1 MLIVYVVILEDI
13 ETAEYPL
20 VHRPDILPF
29 RGTLAHTATLCNGKW
44 AQASLMTKE
53 AVFAFLKKMCTQRVS
68 MYWQE
73 GLPFAHQKSLGVF
86 YVCAPFVEFRR
97 IVGFYITF

>member
-1 MLIVYVVILEDI
+1 MLIAYVEILKDI

-44 AQASLMTKE
+44 AQASPITKE
-53 AVFAFLKKMCTQRVS
+53 SAFPFLKKMRTQRDS
-68 MYWQE
+68 MYWQD
-73 GLPFAHQKSLGVF
+73 GLPFPH
-86 YVCAPFVEFRR
+86 
-97 IVGFYITF
+97 

>member
-29 RGTLAHTATLCNGKW
+29 RGTLAHTATLCKGKW
-44 AQASLMTKE
+44 ARASLITKE
-53 AVFAFLKKMCTQRVS
+53 AVFAFLKKLCTQ
-68 MYWQE
+68 
-73 GLPFAHQKSLGVF
+73 
-86 YVCAPFVEFRR
+86 
-97 IVGFYITF
+97 